1 MNKERRSWINQII
14 SELESLKDDIENVGV
29 EEQEAYENLPESIQ
43 NSERGES
50 MFDNASDLEDA
61 VSNLDDIIC
70 TLRNIIER

>member
-50 MFDNASDLEDA
+50 MYDNTSDLEDA
-61 VSNLDDIIC
+61 ASNLDDIIC
-70 TLRNIIER
+70 TLQNIIER